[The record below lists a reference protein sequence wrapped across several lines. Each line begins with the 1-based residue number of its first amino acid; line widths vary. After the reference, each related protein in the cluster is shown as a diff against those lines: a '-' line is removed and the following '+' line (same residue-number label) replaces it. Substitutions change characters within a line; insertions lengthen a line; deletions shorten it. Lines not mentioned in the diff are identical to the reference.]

1 MRRAAVLFGGGLLVV
16 AALAGLGW
24 RPGGPAPRPVSAV
37 QLPSTVAVYPQG
49 VVHASPAPAT
59 GMSHARAPN
68 PGSLRN
74 APGRQA
80 AYDAEA
86 KPGEFVTPPNVS
98 IEH

>member
-1 MRRAAVLFGGGLLVV
+1 
-16 AALAGLGW
+16 
-24 RPGGPAPRPVSAV
+24 
-37 QLPSTVAVYPQG
+37 
-49 VVHASPAPAT
+49 
-59 GMSHARAPN
+59 MSHARAPN